1 MESTMRTSYA
11 KEDVC
16 FLLKDITGLVEP
28 LPSKEREKLI
38 QKGMHY
44 CEMLPIEY
52 EPGKAYMEAYDKA
65 LESYA
70 GAVARAVGVLAD
82 KIIDRKGR
90 DVVLVSLARAGTPIG
105 ILLKRCLQ

>member
-16 FLLKDITGLVEP
+16 LLLKDITGLVEP

-44 CEMLPIEY
+44 
-52 EPGKAYMEAYDKA
+52 
-65 LESYA
+65 
-70 GAVARAVGVLAD
+70 
-82 KIIDRKGR
+82 
-90 DVVLVSLARAGTPIG
+90 
-105 ILLKRCLQ
+105 